1 MQQELKILKY
11 GGHIYIAEANT
22 GKDQECCMEGNMGH
36 CYLTCHGCSC
46 PLNCKDEHYR
56 TIYNDSIGAPID
68 RIQEITPNKS
78 IMGVSFKE
86 LYDIIDNTQ
95 VADAWS
101 YEEREALM
109 YMLNACMKEP
119 QQNIIDGRLV
129 YGKTFAIRLY
139 HFLKDLQGDGNRLNV
154 AIDFAKCLFAY
165 QVATVKSEEEQ
176 KYLKNLSFPYTVVSY

>member
-1 MQQELKILKY
+1 
-11 GGHIYIAEANT
+11 
-22 GKDQECCMEGNMGH
+22 
-36 CYLTCHGCSC
+36 
-46 PLNCKDEHYR
+46 
-56 TIYNDSIGAPID
+56 
-68 RIQEITPNKS
+68 
-78 IMGVSFKE
+78 MGVTFKE

-119 QQNIIDGRLV
+119 QRHIIDGRLV

-139 HFLKDLQGDGNRLNV
+139 YFLKDLQGDGYRLNIV
-154 AIDFAKCLFAY
+154 IDFAKCLFAY

-176 KYLKNLSFPYTVVSY
+176 KYLKNLSFPYTVISY

>member
-1 MQQELKILKY
+1 MQQELKILKNGSNVY
-11 GGHIYIAEANT
+11 VAYENT
-22 GKDQECCMEGNMGH
+22 GTPQECSMKGNLGH
-36 CYLTCHGCSC
+36 CWLACNGYHC

-56 TIYNDSIGAPID
+56 TIYNDVICSPID
-68 RIQEITPNKS
+68 RIQEITPSKS
-78 IMGVSFKE
+78 IMSVSFKE

-101 YEEREALM
+101 YDEREALM

-119 QQNIIDGRLV
+119 QRHIIDGRLV
-129 YGKTFAIRLY
+129 YCKTFAIRLY
-139 HFLKDLQGDGNRLNV
+139 YFLKNLQGDGNRLNV

>member
-22 GKDQECCMEGNMGH
+22 GKEQECCMEGNMGH
-36 CYLTCHGCSC
+36 CYLACHGCSC

-56 TIYNDSIGAPID
+56 TIYNDVIGSPID

-119 QQNIIDGRLV
+119 HRHIIDGRLV
-129 YGKTFAIRLY
+129 YCKTFAIRLY
-139 HFLKDLQGDGNRLNV
+139 HFLKDLQGDGYRLNII
-154 AIDFAKCLFAY
+154 IDFAKCLFAY